1 MNDTAP
7 LKGTSVVVGPEEGQ
21 SYWQPLPSTG
31 YVTVK
36 VSPYT
41 APYDL
46 FSSGIQ
52 VLEPGASIRAHA
64 HERAHEMLFVYEGEG
79 SAIIDG
85 VVHKIAQGST
95 MMMGRFVEHHI
106 RNEGPGQMK
115 LLWVIFP
122 SGLEDWFE
130 AIGRPREPGAT
141 TAAPV
146 FERPENVAEIQRQQ
160 RFAKP
165 R

>member
-7 LKGTSVVVGPEEGQ
+7 FKGTSVVVGPEEGQ

-41 APYDL
+41 APWDL
-46 FSSGIQ
+46 FSSGVQ

-64 HERAHEMLFVYEGEG
+64 HERAHEMLFVWQGEG
-79 SAIIDG
+79 RATIDG
-85 VVHKIAQGST
+85 VTHKI
-95 MMMGRFVEHHI
+95 V
-106 RNEGPGQMK
+106 NESAGEMK

-122 SGLEDWFE
+122 AGLEDWFK

-141 TAAPV
+141 GPAPV
-146 FERPENVAEIQRQQ
+146 FERPQDVGEIQRQQ
-160 RFAKP
+160 RFAKA